1 MGNILINRDKFIVTI
16 TLNREEKLNALT
28 KGMWQELGEK
38 LTELADDPDIRVIM
52 ITGAGERSFSPGN
65 DIAEFEKE
73 RSNKEQAR
81 AYGAIMHGTLT
92 ALSECPVP
100 TIARIRGICVGGGL
114 EIAAC
119 CDIRICSTDSRFGVP
134 INQLGLVMAYPE
146 ISALEKLVGY
156 SRAAE
161 ILFRGHI
168 FDAESAREMG
178 IVNHIANAG
187 EIDRL
192 TNEIAGE
199 IASGAP
205 LVARWHKKFLRRLDN
220 PEPLTSDE
228 LEEGFACYD
237 TEDFRIG
244 TEAFLAKSK
253 PDFVGR

>member
-1 MGNILINRDKFIVTI
+1 MSNILINRDKFTVTI

-28 KGMWQELGEK
+28 KDMWQELGVK
-38 LTELADDPDIRVIM
+38 LTELADDRDVRVIM

-65 DIAEFEKE
+65 DIAEFEHQ
-73 RSNKEQAR
+73 RSNRDQAR
-81 AYGAIMHGTLT
+81 DYGAIMHNTLS
-92 ALSECPVP
+92 ALSECPIP

-119 CDIRICSTDSRFGVP
+119 CDIRICTADSRFGVP

-146 ISALEKLVGY
+146 ISALQKLVGY

-168 FDAESAREMG
+168 FSAQKALEMG
-178 IVNHIANAG
+178 IVNQITEDS
-187 EIDRL
+187 EIDRV
-192 TNEIAGE
+192 TNEIASE

-205 LVARWHKKFLRRLDN
+205 LVARWHKKFLKRLDS
-220 PEPLTSDE
+220 PEPLTTEE
-228 LEEGFACYD
+228 LEEGFTCYD

-244 TEAFLAKSK
+244 TEAFLSKAK